1 MFIKGK
7 WNIGTIL
14 WKLELTQLRFLAK
27 RWNGAMANMI
37 ITSECEQC
45 VHSAVNEENKARV
58 KVYCK
63 VKDKVYYFGQCIPCE
78 HKEMKKQAK
87 MRWKKDEDEMEKGQ
101 RWDEKQAKM
110 WWRKEMGIKRRK
122 EIKKKEWC
130 NEIFK
135 QRKICKT

>member
-1 MFIKGK
+1 M
-7 WNIGTIL
+7 
-14 WKLELTQLRFLAK
+14 RFLAK

-87 MRWKKDEDEMEKGQ
+87 MR
-101 RWDEKQAKM
+101 
-110 WWRKEMGIKRRK
+110 
-122 EIKKKEWC
+122 
-130 NEIFK
+130 
-135 QRKICKT
+135 